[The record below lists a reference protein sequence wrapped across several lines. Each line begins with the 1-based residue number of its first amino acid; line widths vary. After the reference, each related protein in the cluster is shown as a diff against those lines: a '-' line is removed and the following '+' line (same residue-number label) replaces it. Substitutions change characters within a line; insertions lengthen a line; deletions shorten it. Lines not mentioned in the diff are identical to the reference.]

1 MSDDRAARVDF
12 AGLLAAVEN
21 ASPVAAA
28 DVVAERLAD
37 ALGATAVSFLLA
49 DFSGRALVRLGHAG
63 SDAAGRI
70 QGRETAERVPF
81 GGNPARARAR

>member
-1 MSDDRAARVDF
+1 MSDDRDARVDF
-12 AGLLAAVEN
+12 AGLLAA
-21 ASPVAAA
+21 
-28 DVVAERLAD
+28 L
-37 ALGATAVSFLLA
+37 SFLLA